1 MEKKV
6 LYENIVKFNFMSNIE
21 PFAAL
26 DYSDDKN
33 FGLLTVF
40 ILVESS
46 DSKNYLCTIIS
57 VLKNSK

>member
-33 FGLLTVF
+33 FGFYSLIPTCLDVLYTNKR
-40 ILVESS
+40 INSIS
-46 DSKNYLCTIIS
+46 DF
-57 VLKNSK
+57 